1 MYRRDDVWILSA
13 VRRRPTGAILLFI
26 VYFFQLL
33 YPICYIFACFCLSGT
48 QFLIFIPFV
57 AFISKCFSLPPTSS
71 IFFIIPLLALCLY
84 PFIFLW
90 LLIPTVNKIFHL
102 NTNKAICMT
111 ANQYQKS
118 RDGYRVVCN
127 TAMVLMWICA
137 VWVPERGWSVWR
149 SLYVWGILTKEN
161 STLHMLQFYRW
172 SGMDDLL

>member
-1 MYRRDDVWILSA
+1 MLFCCLLSISSSYST
-13 VRRRPTGAILLFI
+13 RYAIYLHVSVSVGRNFWSLFPLLP
-26 VYFFQLL
+26 L
-33 YPICYIFACFCLSGT
+33 YPS
-48 QFLIFIPFV
+48 V
-57 AFISKCFSLPPTSS
+57 SLFHLPLQS
-71 IFFIIPLLALCLY
+71 FFIIPLLALCLY

-118 RDGYRVVCN
+118 RDGYCVVCN

-161 STLHMLQFYRW
+161 STLHMQFYRW
-172 SGMDDLL
+172 SGVQMKNWCWWE